1 LNNPVA
7 LYSLAQTAARNMKL
21 SKTLSDPTTLMGV
34 ANALKAIPMNK
45 ITFLQLPSV
54 AGLPAPNQGR
64 VMPNYEQ
71 AQVLFDMLA
80 ADQPMVLG
88 KVTNTGA
95 GSVLA
100 PTPTPTP
107 KKTSTP
113 TPTSTKTA
121 TPTPTPTPTIT
132 PLPDWAQGTN
142 AATTTCSK

>member
-1 LNNPVA
+1 
-7 LYSLAQTAARNMKL
+7 
-21 SKTLSDPTTLMGV
+21 
-34 ANALKAIPMNK
+34 
-45 ITFLQLPSV
+45 
-54 AGLPAPNQGR
+54 
-64 VMPNYEQ
+64 MPNYEQ

-107 KKTSTP
+107 KKTSIP
-113 TPTSTKTA
+113 TPTSTKSA